1 MAINYAS
8 KYSSNVQ
15 EKFTEKAVSNAIS
28 NNNLDFSG
36 VNAVTVYSVGTAP
49 MNDYSMS
56 GDSRY
61 GTAAEL
67 QNTIQTLTMSNDRG
81 FTFTI
86 DRRNYTD
93 SQMVMESGRALAR
106 QLEEI
111 VIPEVEKYRF
121 SKVLAA
127 TTPVTTAITSA
138 YDSFLDGTTA
148 LAEKNVPLELLVAFI
163 TPAFYKM
170 VKQDAGF
177 IKSCDIAQ
185 NMLLK
190 GQIGELDGV
199 PLVLSTE
206 SILGENVKFILAHRG
221 ALEVAQKI
229 EDYKIHN
236 NPPGIS
242 GWLVEG
248 RMYYDAWV
256 LDKMK
261 DAIYAHVVASAKV
274 SRTSK

>member
-8 KYSSNVQ
+8 KYSGNVQ

-36 VNAVTVYSVGTAP
+36 VNAVTVYSVGTAA

-56 GDSRY
+56 GDGRY
-61 GTAAEL
+61 GVASEL
-67 QNTIQTLTMSNDRG
+67 QNTIQTLTMSKDRS

-93 SQMVMESGRALAR
+93 TQMVMESGRALAR
-106 QLEEI
+106 QLEEV

-127 TTPVTTAITSA
+127 TTPITTAITSA
-138 YDSFLDGTTA
+138 YDAFLDGTTA
-148 LAEKNVPLELLVAFI
+148 LAEKNVPLESLVAYI

-177 IKSCDIAQ
+177 IKACDIAQ

-199 PLVLSTE
+199 PLILSTE
-206 SILGENVKFILAHRG
+206 SILGENVKFIIAHRG

-229 EDYKIHN
+229 EDYKIHD

-261 DAIYAHVVASAKV
+261 DAIYAHVVATAKA
-274 SRTSK
+274 RTK

>member
-15 EKFTEKAVSNAIS
+15 EKFTEKAVSNAIA

-36 VNAVTVYSVGTAP
+36 VNAVTVYSVGTAA
-49 MNDYSMS
+49 MNDYNMA
-56 GDSRY
+56 GAGRY
-61 GTAAEL
+61 GTASEL
-67 QNTIQTLTMSNDRG
+67 QNTIQTLTMTKDRS

-86 DRRNYTD
+86 DRRSYTD
-93 SQMVMESGRALAR
+93 TQMAMESGRALAR
-106 QLEEI
+106 QLEEV

-127 TTPVTTAITSA
+127 IKPVTTAITSA
-138 YDSFLDGTTA
+138 YDAFLDGTTT
-148 LAEKNVPLELLVAFI
+148 LAEKNVPLESLVAFI

-177 IKSCDIAQ
+177 IKACDIAQ

-199 PLVLSTE
+199 PLILSTE
-206 SILGENVKFILAHRG
+206 SILGENVKFIIAHRG

-229 EDYKIHN
+229 EDYKIHD

-261 DAIYAHVVASAKV
+261 DAIYAHVVATAK
-274 SRTSK
+274 STRSSK